1 MLFLILVLSAFPVSE
16 VSVSSITYTLV
27 DSFYDK
33 EFTNRAIDYFSKNY
47 SLKITEDE
55 NKISLIY
62 QIKKNGVSRT
72 ELLII
77 LLYLSKNPNDI
88 NMLTRKI
95 EKGKDIFEILKE
107 KKYDL
112 NPLYIQSNKIKKE
125 IEKDLDDFKL
135 LKPVIEK
142 EFLNEK
148 K

>member
-125 IEKDLDDFKL
+125 IEKELDDFKI